1 MTAQRHKTLQ
11 LLFPITV
18 EDREVSEVTITRP
31 KVKDLKAMD
40 AALVGITD
48 KLDQGIVM
56 VSVLTGL
63 PTEAVEELDADD
75 FTRLSEEVAGF
86 SPRPRRTGLA
96 LRPCRNR
103 PLAEHPHHRLRAHG
117 LVRGRALAQRSP
129 ASGRRTAQ
137 VSHVRSDVAADHF
150 PDRPGH

>member
-1 MTAQRHKTLQ
+1 MTSPKTKTLR
-11 LLFPITV
+11 LHYPVTV

-31 KVKDLKAMD
+31 KVRDLKAMD

-63 PTEAVEELDADD
+63 PPVAVEELDADD

-86 SPRPRRTGLA
+86 FPQA
-96 LRPCRNR
+96 K
-103 PLAEHPHHRLRAHG
+103 AHG
-117 LVRGRALAQRSP
+117 TGAPSLPKPPTG
-129 ASGRRTAQ
+129 
-137 VSHVRSDVAADHF
+137 
-150 PDRPGH
+150 

>member
-63 PTEAVEELDADD
+63 PPVAVEELDADD

-86 SPRPRRTGLA
+86 FPQA
-96 LRPCRNR
+96 K
-103 PLAEHPHHRLRAHG
+103 AHG
-117 LVRGRALAQRSP
+117 IGAPSLPKPPTG
-129 ASGRRTAQ
+129 
-137 VSHVRSDVAADHF
+137 
-150 PDRPGH
+150 

>member
-63 PTEAVEELDADD
+63 PPVAVEELDAED
-75 FTRLSEEVAGF
+75 FTKLSEEVAGF
-86 SPRPRRTGLA
+86 FPQA
-96 LRPCRNR
+96 K
-103 PLAEHPHHRLRAHG
+103 AHG
-117 LVRGRALAQRSP
+117 TGAPSLPKPPTG
-129 ASGRRTAQ
+129 
-137 VSHVRSDVAADHF
+137 
-150 PDRPGH
+150 

>member
-63 PTEAVEELDADD
+63 PPVAVEELDADD

-86 SPRPRRTGLA
+86 FPQA
-96 LRPCRNR
+96 K
-103 PLAEHPHHRLRAHG
+103 AHG
-117 LVRGRALAQRSP
+117 TGAPSLPKPPTG
-129 ASGRRTAQ
+129 
-137 VSHVRSDVAADHF
+137 
-150 PDRPGH
+150 

>member
-1 MTAQRHKTLQ
+1 MTAHRHKTLQ

-63 PTEAVEELDADD
+63 PPVAVEELDADD

-86 SPRPRRTGLA
+86 FPQA
-96 LRPCRNR
+96 K
-103 PLAEHPHHRLRAHG
+103 AHG
-117 LVRGRALAQRSP
+117 TGAPSLPKPPTG
-129 ASGRRTAQ
+129 
-137 VSHVRSDVAADHF
+137 
-150 PDRPGH
+150 

>member
-1 MTAQRHKTLQ
+1 MTSPKTLR
-11 LLFPITV
+11 LHYPVTV

-31 KVKDLKAMD
+31 KVRDLKAMD

-63 PTEAVEELDADD
+63 PPEAVEELDADD

-86 SPRPRRTGLA
+86 FPQA
-96 LRPCRNR
+96 K
-103 PLAEHPHHRLRAHG
+103 AHG
-117 LVRGRALAQRSP
+117 TGAPSLPKPPIG
-129 ASGRRTAQ
+129 
-137 VSHVRSDVAADHF
+137 
-150 PDRPGH
+150 

>member
-1 MTAQRHKTLQ
+1 MTSQRHKTLQ

-31 KVKDLKAMD
+31 KVRDLKAMD

-56 VSVLTGL
+56 VSVLTRL
-63 PTEAVEELDADD
+63 PPEAVEELDADD

-86 SPRPRRTGLA
+86 FPQA
-96 LRPCRNR
+96 K
-103 PLAEHPHHRLRAHG
+103 AHG
-117 LVRGRALAQRSP
+117 TGAPSLPKPPTG
-129 ASGRRTAQ
+129 
-137 VSHVRSDVAADHF
+137 
-150 PDRPGH
+150 

>member
-1 MTAQRHKTLQ
+1 MTAQKHKTLQ

-40 AALVGITD
+40 AALVGSTD

-63 PTEAVEELDADD
+63 PPVAVEELDADD
-75 FTRLSEEVAGF
+75 FTRLSEEVTGF
-86 SPRPRRTGLA
+86 FPQA
-96 LRPCRNR
+96 K
-103 PLAEHPHHRLRAHG
+103 AHG
-117 LVRGRALAQRSP
+117 TGAPSLPKPPTG
-129 ASGRRTAQ
+129 
-137 VSHVRSDVAADHF
+137 
-150 PDRPGH
+150 